1 MASNGSL
8 KLKSASLLDM
18 YNTVHT
24 YEETVQDALYAQ
36 YKAAYKLT
44 VTNYMRGDAADAFKT
59 YLS

>member
-24 YEETVQDALYAQ
+24 YEEKRTGCVICA
-36 YKAAYKLT
+36 
-44 VTNYMRGDAADAFKT
+44 V
-59 YLS
+59 

>member
-44 VTNYMRGDAADAFKT
+44 VTNYMR
-59 YLS
+59 

>member
-36 YKAAYKLT
+36 YIRPHINLQ
-44 VTNYMRGDAADAFKT
+44 
-59 YLS
+59 SQII